1 MPQTRTSCP
10 RCKSPILVEVEQL
23 FDLNVDPQAKN
34 KLLSG
39 NFNVIAC
46 KNCGYQGMMS
56 TPLVYHDPSK
66 ELLLTFFPPEM
77 GLPVNEQERLM
88 GPLIKQVVDKLPAEK
103 RKAYIFRPQ
112 TMFTMQTMIEKGL
125 EADGITKEMLD
136 GQQKRVALLQHLLST
151 PQAADRT
158 IIIQQEEALVDE
170 SLFGILSR
178 LVESAM
184 GQGDQ
189 QLARGLAAIQQELL
203 AQTKVGQE
211 LQSQSKEAEA
221 ALKSLQE
228 ASEKGLTREILL
240 DLLIEAPTD
249 TRFETLV
256 RLARSG
262 LDYEFYQILS
272 RRIDAAPEADKA
284 KLIEMREK
292 LLKLTTEIDKAI
304 QKQQGQM
311 LQLLEQ
317 ILAAPDVRQAAQENM
332 EAFNDMFVDLIQKQ
346 LEAARQKADLERI
359 SKLQKVIAVLEE
371 ASAPPPELELIDK
384 LIAAPDDPAAP
395 AGKHGHGDPGIY
407 RPVEQ
412 PDGAKRIS
420 AAAAGCQR
428 ANPAGLRLGPA
439 LYHASQPQEIM
450 VLWIKKGLRCSPFF
464 IHK

>member
-10 RCKSPILVEVEQL
+10 RCKTPILVEVEQL

-34 KLLSG
+34 KLLGGS
-39 NFNVIAC
+39 FNTIAC

-88 GPLIKQVVDKLPAEK
+88 GPLIKQVVDKLPPEK

-112 TMFTMQTMIEKGL
+112 TMFTLQTMIEKIL

-136 GQQKRVALLQHLLST
+136 GQQKRVALLQRLLST
-151 PQAADRT
+151 PQADARST
-158 IIIQQEEALVDE
+158 IIQQEEALVDE

-184 GQGDQ
+184 SQGDQ

-203 AQTKVGQE
+203 TQTKVGQE

-221 ALKSLQE
+221 ALKSLQD

-240 DLLIEAPTD
+240 DLLVEAPTD
-249 TRFETLV
+249 IRFSTLV
-256 RLARSG
+256 SLARSG
-262 LDYEFYQILS
+262 LDYNFYQILTN
-272 RRIDAAPEADKA
+272 RIAAADEPQKA
-284 KLIEMREK
+284 KLTEMREK
-292 LLKLTTEIDKAI
+292 LLTLTAEIDKTM

-317 ILAAPDVRQAAQENM
+317 ILAAPDVRQAAQDNL
-332 EAFNDMFVDLIQKQ
+332 EAFNDMFVELIQKE
-346 LEAARQKADLERI
+346 LETARAKADLDRI
-359 SKLQKVIAVLEE
+359 SRLQKVVAVLEE

-384 LIAAPDDPAAP
+384 LIAAADEPARQQLLQDNIAMVTP
-395 AGKHGHGDPGIY
+395 EFIDLLNNLM
-407 RPVEQ
+407 VQSE
-412 PDGAKRIS
+412 
-420 AAAAGCQR
+420 
-428 ANPAGLRLGPA
+428 N
-439 LYHASQPQEIM
+439 QPQLQEAKAQIQLAYSSALRFTM
-450 VLWIKKGLRCSPFF
+450 QANLKK
-464 IHK
+464 

>member
-1 MPQTRTSCP
+1 MPQTRTTCP

-39 NFNVIAC
+39 SFNTIAC

-88 GPLIKQVVDKLPAEK
+88 GPLIKQVVDKLPPEK

-112 TMFTMQTMIEKGL
+112 TMFTLQTMIEKIL

-136 GQQKRVALLQHLLST
+136 GQQKRVALLQRLLST
-151 PQAADRT
+151 PQADARST
-158 IIIQQEEALVDE
+158 IIQQEEALVDE

-184 GQGDQ
+184 SQGDQ

-203 AQTKVGQE
+203 TQTKVGQE

-221 ALKSLQE
+221 ALKSLQD

-240 DLLIEAPTD
+240 DLLVEAPTD
-249 TRFETLV
+249 IRFSTLV
-256 RLARSG
+256 SLARSG
-262 LDYEFYQILS
+262 LDYNFYQILTN
-272 RRIDAAPEADKA
+272 RIAAADEPQKA
-284 KLIEMREK
+284 KLTEMREK
-292 LLKLTTEIDKAI
+292 LLTLTAEIDKTM

-317 ILAAPDVRQAAQENM
+317 ILAAPDVRQAAQDNL
-332 EAFNDMFVDLIQKQ
+332 EAFNDMFVELIQKE
-346 LEAARQKADLERI
+346 LETARAKADLDRI
-359 SKLQKVIAVLEE
+359 SRLQKVVAVLEE

-384 LIAAPDDPAAP
+384 LIAAADEPARQQLLQDNIAMVTP
-395 AGKHGHGDPGIY
+395 EFIDLLNNLM
-407 RPVEQ
+407 VQSE
-412 PDGAKRIS
+412 
-420 AAAAGCQR
+420 
-428 ANPAGLRLGPA
+428 N
-439 LYHASQPQEIM
+439 QPQLQEAKAQIQLAYSSALRFTM
-450 VLWIKKGLRCSPFF
+450 QANLKK
-464 IHK
+464 

>member
-10 RCKSPILVEVEQL
+10 RCKTPILVEVEQL

-39 NFNVIAC
+39 SFNIMAC

-88 GPLIKQVVDKLPAEK
+88 GPLIKQVVDKLPPEK

-112 TMFTMQTMIEKGL
+112 TMFTLQTMIEKIL

-136 GQQKRVALLQHLLST
+136 GQQKRVALLQRLLST
-151 PQAADRT
+151 PQADARST
-158 IIIQQEEALVDE
+158 IIQQEEALVDE

-184 GQGDQ
+184 SQGDQ

-203 AQTKVGQE
+203 TQTKVGQE

-221 ALKSLQE
+221 ALKSLQD

-240 DLLIEAPTD
+240 DLLVEAPTD
-249 TRFETLV
+249 IRFSTLV
-256 RLARSG
+256 SLARSG
-262 LDYEFYQILS
+262 LDYNFYQILTN
-272 RRIDAAPEADKA
+272 RIAAADEPQKA
-284 KLIEMREK
+284 KLTEMREK
-292 LLKLTTEIDKAI
+292 LLTLTAEIDKTM

-317 ILAAPDVRQAAQENM
+317 ILAAPDVRQAAQDNL
-332 EAFNDMFVDLIQKQ
+332 EAFNDMFVELIQKE
-346 LEAARQKADLERI
+346 LETARAKADLDRI
-359 SKLQKVIAVLEE
+359 SRLQKVVAVLEE

-384 LIAAPDDPAAP
+384 LIAAADEPARQQLLQDNIAMVTP
-395 AGKHGHGDPGIY
+395 EFIDLLNNLM
-407 RPVEQ
+407 VQSE
-412 PDGAKRIS
+412 
-420 AAAAGCQR
+420 
-428 ANPAGLRLGPA
+428 N
-439 LYHASQPQEIM
+439 QPQLQEAKAQIQLAYSSALRFTM
-450 VLWIKKGLRCSPFF
+450 QANLKK
-464 IHK
+464 